1 MASVGFSISLLDND
15 LLWTLS
21 DESVGASM
29 SIYHMPFSHKVV
41 LHGCF
46 VLTIGLQL
54 SLFVDYIAT
63 YWSYWCSGQS
73 AVDIRGCRVDT
84 IRNEGSR

>member
-29 SIYHMPFSHKVV
+29 SVYHMPFSHKVV

-54 SLFVDYIAT
+54 SLFVDDVPSRKFK
-63 YWSYWCSGQS
+63 WSCQMLKFYLIS
-73 AVDIRGCRVDT
+73 RGSVF
-84 IRNEGSR
+84 IL